1 VISHR
6 LIGPLRLAS
15 CAGIA
20 AVTWLVVLPRVGR
33 LPPIAQHVRAM
44 EDGRVNPSA
53 MVYTELERLP
63 IRPDW
68 AQRELVLW
76 LTCFP

>member
-1 VISHR
+1 MISHR

-33 LPPIAQHVRAM
+33 LPPIARHVRAM
-44 EDGRVNPSA
+44 EKAEVNPAA
-53 MVYTELERLP
+53 MVYTELDRLP
-63 IRPDW
+63 LRPDW
-68 AQRELVLW
+68 AHEQIMLW
-76 LTCFP
+76 P